1 MSTSITIGEMPEEVR
16 DELAARARA
25 CGRSLEDYLR
35 DELIALTQRPS
46 AALWMARVRARKNA
60 LERQRSAE
68 R

>member
-25 CGRSLEDYLR
+25 CGLSLEEYLR